1 MPGIQT
7 PQGIF
12 LDLKPAIYEGKSI
25 CSTLETFT
33 MTISE
38 ISYHHFS
45 TQFKLIHFFGALVF
59 PGCFEK
65 QTVHLQQSADA
76 RFISR
81 HYLKKSFATQALF
94 SFGNGHQALG
104 LANMPDAVTTC
115 ATLWLDILFSHE
127 NNLSENTCK

>member
-1 MPGIQT
+1 
-7 PQGIF
+7 
-12 LDLKPAIYEGKSI
+12 
-25 CSTLETFT
+25 

-115 ATLWLDILFSHE
+115 ATL
-127 NNLSENTCK
+127 